1 MREEKIYRDPL
12 LMTSKVVFCWNQV
25 VTGILHGDR
34 AEGIRV
40 KHVLTGEER
49 EISCD
54 GIFVSV
60 GRKPATELVK
70 GQLSLDPAGYVVADE
85 STRTSL
91 PGVFAAGDIRVKSLR
106 QVVTAAA
113 DGAIAAMQAEHY
125 VSNH

>member
-1 MREEKIYRDPL
+1 ME
-12 LMTSKVVFCWNQV
+12 FCWNQV

-70 GQLSLDPAGYVVADE
+70 GQLSLDPSGYVEADE
-85 STRTSL
+85 TTRTSL
-91 PGVFAAGDIRVKSLR
+91 PGVFAAGDVRTKALR
-106 QVVTAAA
+106 QIVTAVA
-113 DGAIAAMQAEHY
+113 DGAAAVRFAEEY
-125 VSNH
+125 LA